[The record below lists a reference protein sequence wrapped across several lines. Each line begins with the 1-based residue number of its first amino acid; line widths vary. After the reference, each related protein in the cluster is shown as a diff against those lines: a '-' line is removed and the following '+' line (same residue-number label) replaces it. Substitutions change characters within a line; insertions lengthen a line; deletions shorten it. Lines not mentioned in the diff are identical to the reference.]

1 MNISENIK
9 RIRLDKKLSRRELAE
24 LTGFSQ
30 GYLTQIEFN
39 KKNPTLETLKK
50 IAKGLNVNLE
60 DLFYDPN
67 EINNQ
72 DSNITIGKMIDLYL
86 IQDGINQE
94 NLDKE
99 KIKEIAKYFSKLFI
113 TINDRRI

>member
-9 RIRLDKKLSRRELAE
+9 RIRIDKKLSRRELAE
-24 LTGFSQ
+24 LTGVSQ
-30 GYLTQIEFN
+30 VYLTSIEFN
-39 KKNPTLETLKK
+39 KRNPTLETLNKL
-50 IAKGLNVNLE
+50 AKGLNVNLE
-60 DLFYDPN
+60 DLFYNPN
-67 EINNQ
+67 EVNNQ
-72 DSNITIGKMIDLYL
+72 DNNITIGKMLDLYL

-113 TINDRRI
+113 TLSDRRI